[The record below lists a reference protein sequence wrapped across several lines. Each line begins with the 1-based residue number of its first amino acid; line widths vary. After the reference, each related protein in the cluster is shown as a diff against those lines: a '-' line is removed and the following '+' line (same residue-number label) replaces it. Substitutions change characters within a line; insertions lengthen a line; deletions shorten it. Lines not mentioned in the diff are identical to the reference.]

1 MIKKS
6 LKAKNI
12 FKGAVFGVALVMCGS
27 FVPVGALQ
35 VLAETWKETSDEQQ
49 VSNNTNRIEIA
60 GDSYQNV
67 VEKGEE
73 FSIPTASYY
82 GKSTSPHIIG
92 SAVSSTITE
101 SKVVAYYEAD
111 NQIVYDSSKD
121 EYSGNKFEAT
131 RIGTY
136 VVEYTVVDNGI
147 KYSHKIE
154 LKCIVNEVE
163 FNFDSNSANIIPS
176 IYDLSLMQD
185 EKKDIV
191 LPIPTVED
199 EDDNAFEDLKIYL
212 DGEDATEQEYL
223 KISLDNAFSSDV
235 KIQKDSDGNFYIDG
249 DSLVGANGHEFRIIY
264 KFYQNG
270 VQVASTEKTFKV
282 YDKYYTQKD
291 GKAGYS
297 LSIPKLTYP
306 TSAVVG
312 EPTKVKLP
320 TAIATTSDDDSPA
333 NESVNVSYKIEVY
346 KEGKDNNWNLIEEN
360 TIDEENRFIAPSEG
374 NYKFVYVVTDFYGH
388 ESRDFTF
395 YIRNVKDTSP
405 ATPYMYDA
413 GDTNAENED
422 GSYKSAESILKSQ
435 TVNRNI
441 IIYAIG
447 GNDNAV
453 SKEDLTLTREVRNA
467 TGSVIYKITSYNEY
481 NLIFQPSKD
490 GTEEKGLYKSIY
502 DDNYQIRR
510 QMILRGETR
519 IDEETIKQWLIDHNY
534 LIVVSDRVTSPTG
547 EQFKDDGSEMTDEEL
562 LAEGFAYIEANSSN
576 AKFTEQTYS
585 VYYIADDNVDGNGS
599 KEIYFNFE
607 VKSSVEDSVAPVILH
622 STEFQSSYLENDVI
636 TLKEPTA
643 SDESGDSSVELHTA
657 YRYLDSERNP
667 IVESGEEIQYIYTG
681 SQVAGKWYTQSGE
694 NNIVTSSGW
703 TILEN
708 QDEYQIKLKNKP
720 ANAAYIEIFS
730 YAIDDQGNVGF
741 YDKQIYVSNINDE
754 KAPSLYQV
762 VNAPEADGGYVNNQ
776 TIVLPTLYYQDNLP
790 QYMNAGVVVYKIEDG
805 EQIVVHSS
813 NMSTYYD
820 SFAGNFVL
828 EAGTFNA
835 STGGD
840 YLVAVTVTDAGKNSI
855 TTYFKYDVD
864 SVPVVQDPEITNISA
879 QNKEIVIGES
889 QIMAQPKLSVSDDED
904 IDYIGLSEYDSETVA
919 SYYTISVQASDNSDY
934 KLTSNEFVANSRGT
948 YKLQYNVFVI
958 SYSNRTEYF
967 SATGTENGKL
977 FLKTNDVT
985 GATMLAYKADGNETL
1000 LDASGNAQAGDT
1012 FYIFLQKTE
1021 ESYELRINTQTDG
1034 LGDEIAL
1041 SDLPQYTNGE
1051 TVVKLH
1057 NKESEI
1063 ITFTAGEVAVNLN
1076 MDESAYEKRKYET
1089 LDQTIIIKP
1098 IDADV
1103 SGSGTIDKDNSNV
1116 SISVST
1122 GNTTRTIGSIS
1133 INDWNNKKET
1143 NTSDLYFDDN
1153 GNLMLKLNTNGT
1165 YTIKYTVKAKDANG
1179 MSVGS
1184 EQTISYEL
1192 SVGDVIAPEIE
1203 IDNDSNQFIKSKYEI
1218 GNIIDFNVA
1227 YITATDN
1234 KTDEETLKD
1243 NLVITVK
1250 NTSTGKT
1257 TTLGANES
1265 FEVEEEGSYTVSIYV
1280 KDDAGNSSVTKEF
1293 TFTVGDD
1300 TSSPINV
1307 TEVIGK
1313 VLIGV
1318 SAVILGGVVV
1328 YFIVSKAKE
1337 SKKKNKR

>member
-6 LKAKNI
+6 LKARNI

-92 SAVSSTITE
+92 SAVSPTITE

-121 EYSGNKFEAT
+121 EYSGYKFEAT

-154 LKCIVNEVE
+154 LKCIVNEVV

-199 EDDNAFEDLKIYL
+199 EDDNAFENLKIYL

-490 GTEEKGLYKSIY
+490 GTEGKGLYKSIY

-510 QMILRGETR
+510 QMILGGETR

-636 TLKEPTA
+636 NSGCTILSKLLNRDIIYYPINNNELYDPTFIPAKKKSSIEKYLTSNEKGVAQWVAIHNKHAGATTQYLPNSKCLYYAIRNNKIAYGVIGINLDNNRLTSIENRILLAILGEMTLSLNNIRSIKEKNEAILRVKNEQLRADLLRSISHDLRTPLTSIYGNA
-643 SDESGDSSVELHTA
+643 DILLNDNNMLSDEKKKVLYGDIYDDALWLFNLVE
-657 YRYLDSERNP
+657 
-667 IVESGEEIQYIYTG
+667 
-681 SQVAGKWYTQSGE
+681 
-694 NNIVTSSGW
+694 
-703 TILEN
+703 
-708 QDEYQIKLKNKP
+708 
-720 ANAAYIEIFS
+720 
-730 YAIDDQGNVGF
+730 
-741 YDKQIYVSNINDE
+741 
-754 KAPSLYQV
+754 
-762 VNAPEADGGYVNNQ
+762 
-776 TIVLPTLYYQDNLP
+776 NLLSIT
-790 QYMNAGVVVYKIEDG
+790 KIEDG
-805 EQIVVHSS
+805 KMKLRIEPQMLEEVIETALKHVSRNKKYYQILINLKNEYLMADMDARLIIQVLINIIDNAIKYTPVGSLIEIIAYQKEKTVFVEIRDNGDGIPDEEKTNVFDKFYS
-813 NMSTYYD
+813 LNKTVID
-820 SFAGNFVL
+820 SKKSIGL
-828 EAGTFNA
+828 GLSLCKSIIEAHGGTIF
-835 STGGD
+835 
-840 YLVAVTVTDAGKNSI
+840 VTDNHPKGSI
-855 TTYFKYDVD
+855 F
-864 SVPVVQDPEITNISA
+864 
-879 QNKEIVIGES
+879 
-889 QIMAQPKLSVSDDED
+889 
-904 IDYIGLSEYDSETVA
+904 
-919 SYYTISVQASDNSDY
+919 
-934 KLTSNEFVANSRGT
+934 
-948 YKLQYNVFVI
+948 
-958 SYSNRTEYF
+958 
-967 SATGTENGKL
+967 
-977 FLKTNDVT
+977 
-985 GATMLAYKADGNETL
+985 
-1000 LDASGNAQAGDT
+1000 
-1012 FYIFLQKTE
+1012 
-1021 ESYELRINTQTDG
+1021 
-1034 LGDEIAL
+1034 
-1041 SDLPQYTNGE
+1041 
-1051 TVVKLH
+1051 
-1057 NKESEI
+1057 
-1063 ITFTAGEVAVNLN
+1063 TFTLPATE
-1076 MDESAYEKRKYET
+1076 
-1089 LDQTIIIKP
+1089 I
-1098 IDADV
+1098 
-1103 SGSGTIDKDNSNV
+1103 TIDK
-1116 SISVST
+1116 
-1122 GNTTRTIGSIS
+1122 
-1133 INDWNNKKET
+1133 
-1143 NTSDLYFDDN
+1143 
-1153 GNLMLKLNTNGT
+1153 
-1165 YTIKYTVKAKDANG
+1165 
-1179 MSVGS
+1179 
-1184 EQTISYEL
+1184 
-1192 SVGDVIAPEIE
+1192 
-1203 IDNDSNQFIKSKYEI
+1203 
-1218 GNIIDFNVA
+1218 NI
-1227 YITATDN
+1227 
-1234 KTDEETLKD
+1234 L
-1243 NLVITVK
+1243 
-1250 NTSTGKT
+1250 
-1257 TTLGANES
+1257 
-1265 FEVEEEGSYTVSIYV
+1265 
-1280 KDDAGNSSVTKEF
+1280 
-1293 TFTVGDD
+1293 
-1300 TSSPINV
+1300 
-1307 TEVIGK
+1307 
-1313 VLIGV
+1313 
-1318 SAVILGGVVV
+1318 
-1328 YFIVSKAKE
+1328 
-1337 SKKKNKR
+1337 